1 MARDSQVV
9 GAIIVIV
16 FNVFVSCTASIKYST
31 ASDNDRLKVKDT
43 QTAGSNLWSPAS
55 EYYDDRNTGGLKKD
69 FISSYEDKYQN
80 NNQFGNK
87 LRLGFCAP
95 TDRYTLF
102 SGSYYTTGGSY
113 DRRPFYGPI
122 NYGPYDSESPYEYG
136 HQAHGYA
143 FNYPQG
149 ENDLTRS
156 VLLPLAGAAL
166 LGVAAALVTNPVL
179 LHLGVTAGK
188 RKRRDT
194 LSTNA
199 HDLAYRAKAQHMF
212 ALRK

>member
-95 TDRYTLF
+95 TDRYTL
-102 SGSYYTTGGSY
+102 S
-113 DRRPFYGPI
+113 
-122 NYGPYDSESPYEYG
+122 
-136 HQAHGYA
+136 
-143 FNYPQG
+143 
-149 ENDLTRS
+149 
-156 VLLPLAGAAL
+156 
-166 LGVAAALVTNPVL
+166 
-179 LHLGVTAGK
+179 
-188 RKRRDT
+188 
-194 LSTNA
+194 
-199 HDLAYRAKAQHMF
+199 
-212 ALRK
+212 